1 MQRWGAW
8 RDRVLDG
15 LQRRRFDALMAYH
28 ALIDEALVEAT
39 GERGADLYA
48 WTVDDPR
55 RIRSLI
61 ELGVGGITTNDPRLF
76 ATIR

>member
-1 MQRWGAW
+1 
-8 RDRVLDG
+8 
-15 LQRRRFDALMAYH
+15 
-28 ALIDEALVEAT
+28 
-39 GERGADLYA
+39 
-48 WTVDDPR
+48 VDDPR